1 MERTEKIARHLV
13 DLIPDSELNSD
24 LWKYYQDIKRRFKIY
39 FDFLD
44 LTSVIIIFLKI
55 LSLKKTGDLSF
66 YDKIRNRIF
75 FVGFFSSNGASVF
88 EECDDCGGDGRQNCA
103 DCDGQGF
110 VSCENCD
117 GSGTIDCDNC
127 GGGGVLK
134 QSSSGESEEISCDE
148 CDGQGFVSCENCDEG
163 TAECNYCRGRGDFF
177 CEDCDGRGEIETEK
191 KEYTEELYLSWDKNL
206 YEYSLLNLGTYIG
219 LEEVFYD
226 DLVNNNQTMLINYSE
241 SEGIVNDDVKENLK
255 YSFFLSDDPKD
266 LSGELDIKKSS
277 NSKLKNYV
285 QD

>member
-44 LTSVIIIFLKI
+44 LTNVIIIFLKI

-88 EECDDCGGDGRQNCA
+88 EGCDDCGGDGRQNCA
-103 DCDGQGF
+103 D
-110 VSCENCD
+110 
-117 GSGTIDCDNC
+117 
-127 GGGGVLK
+127 
-134 QSSSGESEEISCDE
+134 